1 MSIDVEYILR
11 RVAEEMDIT
20 QTQRDAA
27 ETAYKAVGTYLQN
40 KEDGNLVVDIHP
52 QGSFNLGT
60 VVRPSYE
67 NQEYDIDLVCLLN
80 NAEGKKLLKD
90 AKWIKTR
97 VGEHLKDS
105 DRYGEKLDEEG
116 KRCWTLKFAEFH
128 MDVLP
133 CRSKGAE
140 YVDPM
145 QTAIE
150 LTNKDGEGLYSFRT
164 SDPAGYR
171 RWFEDRMKTVLLEA
185 RRQLVLNKEFGEIE
199 KVPLYRVHTP
209 LQRVVQLLKR
219 HRDEFYAKR
228 SAAAQKKKPI
238 SMIITTLA
246 AKAYQGENTI
256 KDALIRV
263 LRDFAEGIGKD
274 SNGCSAVWNPVF
286 AEGVENFAEKW
297 ANDPDRET
305 EFNRWLCQA
314 RNDFKELLDAT
325 DPAELFKLSRKY
337 LGEAVSRE
345 IGRRAGFPDNQAET
359 YPLAVFEQSGL
370 STLFKE
376 RYRLSPCAQKRLC
389 GHVFITGEYLHKR
402 SGLWMNLASNSMPLP
417 KGRELRFRMKT
428 DIQGAYSI
436 KWQVVNRGDEAKGNL
451 RGDFSGGKD
460 GTDSKGPYHL
470 EATAY
475 SGTHYIVCYIL
486 QNGIC
491 VAQSAEFVVNIV

>member
-1 MSIDVEYILR
+1 MSIDVEYVLR

-27 ETAYKAVGTYLQN
+27 ETAYKAVGAYIQN
-40 KEDGNLVVDIHP
+40 KEEGNLVVDIHP

-60 VVRPSYE
+60 VVRPNYE

-80 NAEGKKLLKD
+80 NVEGKKLLKD

-105 DRYGEKLDEEG
+105 DRYGEKLDDEG

-133 CRSKGAE
+133 CRSRDAE
-140 YVDPM
+140 YADPG

-150 LTNKDGEGLYSFRT
+150 LTNKDSDGVYSFRI

-171 RWFEDRMKTVLLEA
+171 RWFEGRMKTVLLEA
-185 RRQLVLNKEFGEIE
+185 RRRLVLNKEFGEIE

-219 HRDEFYAKR
+219 HRDEFYAK
-228 SAAAQKKKPI
+228 SSVTVQKKKPI
-238 SMIITTLA
+238 SIIITTLA
-246 AKAYQGENTI
+246 AKAYRGEGTI

-263 LRDFAEGIGKD
+263 LHGFADGIEKD
-274 SNGCSAVWNPVF
+274 SDGHSAIWNPVLDEK
-286 AEGVENFAEKW
+286 AENFAEKW
-297 ANDPDRET
+297 ADDPERET

-314 RNDFKELLDAT
+314 RNDFKEMLDA
-325 DPAELFKLSRKY
+325 PAPEALLKLSRKY
-337 LGEAVSRE
+337 LGEAVSRQVG
-345 IGRRAGFPDNQAET
+345 IKAGFSDDRTKT
-359 YPLAVFEQSGL
+359 YPLAAFEQSGL

-376 RYRLSPCAQKRLC
+376 HYRLSPCAHKRLR
-389 GHVFITGEYLHKR
+389 GHVFITGAYLHKS
-402 SGLWMNLASNSMPLP
+402 SGLWMNLANNSMPLP
-417 KGRELRFRMKT
+417 KGRKLRFRMKT

-451 RGDFSGGKD
+451 RGDFSGGGD
-460 GTDSKGPYHL
+460 GADSKGPYH
-470 EATAY
+470 EEVTAY
-475 SGTHYIVCYIL
+475 SGTHYLVCYIL

-491 VAQSAEFVVNIV
+491 VAQSAEFVVNIA

>member
-1 MSIDVEYILR
+1 MSIDVEYVLR

-27 ETAYKAVGTYLQN
+27 ETAYKAVGAYLQN

-60 VVRPSYE
+60 VVRPNYE

-80 NAEGKKLLKD
+80 NVEGKKLLKD

-105 DRYGEKLDEEG
+105 DRYGEKLDDEG

-133 CRSKGAE
+133 CRSRDTE
-140 YVDPM
+140 YADPE

-150 LTNKDGEGLYSFRT
+150 LTNKDSDGVYSFRI
-164 SDPAGYR
+164 SDPAAYR
-171 RWFEDRMKTVLLEA
+171 RWFEGRMKTVLLEA

-219 HRDEFYAKR
+219 HRDEFYAK
-228 SAAAQKKKPI
+228 SPVAVQKKKPI

-246 AKAYQGENTI
+246 AKAYRGEGTI

-263 LRDFAEGIGKD
+263 LYGFAEGVEKD
-274 SNGCSAVWNPVF
+274 SDGHSAVWNPVLD
-286 AEGVENFAEKW
+286 EKTENFAEKW
-297 ANDPDRET
+297 ADDPERET

-314 RNDFKELLDAT
+314 RNDFQEMLDASTPEELLR
-325 DPAELFKLSRKY
+325 LSRKY
-337 LGEAVSRE
+337 LGEAVSRQVG
-345 IGRRAGFPDNQAET
+345 IKAGFPDDRTKT

-376 RYRLSPCAQKRLC
+376 HYRLSPCAQKRLR
-389 GHVFITGEYLHKR
+389 GHVFITGEYLHKS
-402 SGLWMNLASNSMPLP
+402 SGLWMHLANNSMPLP

-428 DIQGAYSI
+428 DIQGSYSI
-436 KWQVVNRGDEAKGNL
+436 KWQVVNRGNEAKGNL
-451 RGDFSGGKD
+451 RGDFSGGRD
-460 GTDSKGPYHL
+460 GVDSKGRYHE

-475 SGTHYIVCYIL
+475 SGTHYLVCYIL

-491 VAQSAEFVVNIV
+491 VAQSAEFVVNIA